1 MTQEIKTIAGVEY
14 VSHSSLVA
22 GDYGGAGAVGEAN
35 IRSIL
40 EAAGEEWDTQNVSWR
55 EWDRAD
61 NMRQWDKDEPITAP
75 VVVVYYAYNG
85 RKVWVRRDVEELLE
99 LVDGLE
105 DYPLIDDD
113 MHSSVMMEREDEA
126 WESWVRDDLE
136 RLTGL
141 DLDDYNDT
149 DLHNAYL
156 EAMDATNTYPVD
168 EYSGVHIDVERIADE
183 FKAKVLTLNKEEA

>member
-1 MTQEIKTIAGVEY
+1 MTQETKTIAGVEY
-14 VSHSSLVA
+14 VTDSALVT

-35 IRSIL
+35 MRSIF
-40 EAAGEEWDTQNVSWR
+40 EAAGEEWDTQEVSWR

-61 NMRQWDKDEPITAP
+61 NMRQWEEDEPITAP

-85 RKVWVRRDVEELLE
+85 RQVWVRRDVEELSE

-126 WESWVRDDLE
+126 WESWVRSDLE

-141 DLDDYNDT
+141 DLDDYNAEDV
-149 DLHNAYL
+149 HNAYL

-168 EYSGVHIDVERIADE
+168 EHSGVYIDVERIADE
-183 FKAKVLTLNKEEA
+183 FKARVEALNAA

>member
-1 MTQEIKTIAGVEY
+1 MTQEIKTIVGVEY
-14 VSHSSLVA
+14 VTDSALGT

-40 EAAGEEWDTQNVSWR
+40 EAAGEEWETLDVSWR

-61 NMRQWDKDEPITAP
+61 NMRQWEEDQPITAP
-75 VVVVYYAYNG
+75 VVVVYCAYNH
-85 RKVWVRRDVEELLE
+85 RQVWVRRDVEELSE
-99 LVDGLE
+99 LVNSLE
-105 DYPLIDDD
+105 DYPLIDDG

-126 WESWVRDDLE
+126 WESWVRSDLA

-156 EAMDATNTYPVD
+156 EAMDATNTYPEE
-168 EYSGVHIDVERIADE
+168 EYSGVYIDVERIADE
-183 FKAKVLTLNKEEA
+183 FKARVEALKAA